1 MKSARLFLIKKA
13 AHTVFPYERA
23 VKNIK
28 LYYLCEMSEVN
39 TPVKLISSQLTSLL
53 KQIQTIIFENSIFT
67 ENQRNPEVLYINLKK
82 HIVSF
87 MLTAIQI
94 IFIL

>member
-1 MKSARLFLIKKA
+1 MDSARLFLIKKA

-39 TPVKLISSQLTSLL
+39 TPVKLISS
-53 KQIQTIIFENSIFT
+53 
-67 ENQRNPEVLYINLKK
+67 
-82 HIVSF
+82 
-87 MLTAIQI
+87 
-94 IFIL
+94 